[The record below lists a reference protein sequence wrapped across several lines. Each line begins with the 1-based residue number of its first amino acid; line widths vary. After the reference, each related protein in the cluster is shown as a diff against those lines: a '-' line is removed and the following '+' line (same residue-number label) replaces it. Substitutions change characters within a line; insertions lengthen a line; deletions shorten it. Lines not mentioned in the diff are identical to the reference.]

1 MVRESSFRIATKA
14 CPCRPPCCGQPRVTE
29 SSELS
34 YAPTSPLSYAPPPSP
49 CLTSPIPIPLSYV
62 PRPPTC
68 APDGS
73 DPFVASPK
81 GATAMELA
89 VLSGSA
95 KIVRRFESKALFA
108 GDVDV
113 QVRGARAPC
122 GRHGG
127 RPGVEMSL
135 T

>member
-1 MVRESSFRIATKA
+1 MLKQMLRGPIDNTGNKKRVHIQLLPSLLPVT
-14 CPCRPPCCGQPRVTE
+14 PP
-29 SSELS
+29 
-34 YAPTSPLSYAPPPSP
+34 
-49 CLTSPIPIPLSYV
+49 PIPLSYV
-62 PRPPTC
+62 PLPPTC

-135 T
+135 K

>member
-1 MVRESSFRIATKA
+1 MLRPAPSDRVVRVIL
-14 CPCRPPCCGQPRVTE
+14 RPHLPLVLRVT
-29 SSELS
+29 
-34 YAPTSPLSYAPPPSP
+34 PP
-49 CLTSPIPIPLSYV
+49 PIPLSYV
-62 PRPPTC
+62 PHPPPCLTPPPIPLSYVPLPPTC